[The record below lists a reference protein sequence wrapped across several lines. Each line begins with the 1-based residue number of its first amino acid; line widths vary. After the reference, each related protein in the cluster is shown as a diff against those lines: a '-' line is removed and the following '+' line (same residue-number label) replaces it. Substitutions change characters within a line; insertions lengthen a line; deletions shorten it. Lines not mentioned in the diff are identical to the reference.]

1 MKQDL
6 TTKLNEQISQNDAI
20 LKENEKLRQELD
32 QITKNSSQQKVQ
44 KLQEAEQQI
53 LKDAY
58 EQDMLAQSQLQELQN
73 QNKDLSAKLNEQ
85 IAINDVV
92 IKEKKQ
98 LEDELEKQ
106 VKSP

>member
-1 MKQDL
+1 
-6 TTKLNEQISQNDAI
+6 
-20 LKENEKLRQELD
+20 
-32 QITKNSSQQKVQ
+32 
-44 KLQEAEQQI
+44 
-53 LKDAY
+53 
-58 EQDMLAQSQLQELQN
+58 MLSQSQLKELQN

-106 VKSP
+106 IKSPQLKI